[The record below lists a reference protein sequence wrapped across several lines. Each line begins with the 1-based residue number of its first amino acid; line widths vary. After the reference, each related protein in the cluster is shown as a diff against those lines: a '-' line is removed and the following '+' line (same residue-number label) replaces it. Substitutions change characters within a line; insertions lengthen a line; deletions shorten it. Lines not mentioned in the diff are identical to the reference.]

1 MMRLGGS
8 KFIIFL
14 TLCLFAA
21 FIYWANITSLDL
33 VTKGQGRVIAETD
46 NKIVQVPDN
55 GIIANLLVSEG
66 DVVQSGQLIAA
77 INPAMAESSLD
88 EVLAE
93 RAAVTAE
100 LVRLDAEIN
109 GTDAAT
115 LAKLFNDPTEPTA
128 LSQMSLFHAKEASR
142 LVKIQGLQ
150 QEKQQLLS
158 EIAQYDIELQSI
170 DQMTALLEEEKAEII
185 PLIDAGV
192 LGSADRFRLERQ
204 ETDLNSRAAL
214 ARAKKAQI
222 NEGLALIDIEI
233 EAVDKQFMETAMSE
247 RSDAIARLAR
257 VEAQLPAFQQ
267 RLEVTEIK
275 APVDG
280 VINQM
285 YVNSSGTVLRQGDPI
300 AEIVPALDKL
310 VVEAFVDPKD
320 IGQIEPGQKAR
331 ISLTAYDPT
340 KYGYIDGILRKVSAD
355 AVYKEETRAFMYAAT
370 IEIEPQLT
378 NTDGTEVAI
387 LPGMIA
393 QADIIR
399 GSRTILEYFWQPV
412 AKIKDDAFRE

>member
-1 MMRLGGS
+1 MRLAGS
-8 KFIIFL
+8 KLVIML
-14 TLCLFAA
+14 TLCLLCA
-21 FIYWANITSLDL
+21 FLYWANKTSLDL
-33 VTKGQGRVIAETD
+33 VTKGQGRVIAESE
-46 NKIVQVPDN
+46 NKIVQAPDN
-55 GIIANLLVSEG
+55 GIISDFALREG
-66 DVVQSGQLIAA
+66 DVVKVGQVIAS

-93 RAAVTAE
+93 QAAVRAE

-109 GTDAAT
+109 GAEASQLSQLFDEPTD
-115 LAKLFNDPTEPTA
+115 PTA
-128 LSQMSLFHAKEASR
+128 LSQLSLFHAKAASR
-142 LVKIQGLQ
+142 SVKIQGLQ

-158 EIAQYDIELQSI
+158 EIKQYDIELGSVEQI
-170 DQMTALLEEEKAEII
+170 LALLEEEKAEIL

-204 ETDLNSRAAL
+204 EQDLTSRAEL
-214 ARAKKAQI
+214 ARAKKAQV

-233 EAVDKQFMETAMSE
+233 EAVDMQYLEVAMSE

-257 VEAQLPAFQQ
+257 IEAKLPAFQQ
-267 RLEVTEIK
+267 KLAVTEIK
-275 APVDG
+275 APVEG
-280 VINQM
+280 VVNQVYIN
-285 YVNSSGTVLRQGDPI
+285 SAGTVLRQGDRI
-300 AEIVPALDKL
+300 AEIVPALDRL

-340 KYGYIDGILRKVSAD
+340 KYGYIDGTLRKVSAD
-355 AVYKEETRAFMYAAT
+355 AVYKEASRTFMYATT
-370 IEIEPQLT
+370 IEIETQLK
-378 NTDGTEVAI
+378 NSDGTVVTI